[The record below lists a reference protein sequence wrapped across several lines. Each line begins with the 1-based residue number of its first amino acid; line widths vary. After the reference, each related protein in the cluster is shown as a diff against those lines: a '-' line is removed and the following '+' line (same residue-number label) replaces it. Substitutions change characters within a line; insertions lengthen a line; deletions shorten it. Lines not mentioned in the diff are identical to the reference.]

1 MQQLEE
7 QQKQFTEFADSLQAQ
22 HEKEKTRLAEQH
34 DAELEKAREEATQNS
49 TTTTSEKVRD
59 ALQTACTFLHAA
71 AFQRQKDDV
80 EEAEKAAYEAALF
93 YLYQGNSTA
102 IATLTNIVEGND
114 IKVLEPTNGEEID
127 FTFTQLKASAL
138 SQGNQSSADIEPAT
152 EGETEAMAAADAE
165 ETETDPTIANAGLTE
180 LEDTT
185 AVPTSATNDAVAE
198 DVTQTE
204 APEQIATGEAGNAMA
219 ESSWN
224 AEASMTTEA
233 TQTGEDFVL
242 VDRNP
247 NETESSHTPA
257 AQQSTSNWAD
267 EAGAAAEEKAALPV
281 AEGDGFS
288 EVRRD
293 RGGRGRGGRGGRG
306 YEGRGR
312 GRGRGEGR
320 GEYRGNRGG
329 RGRGAPRGA
338 PQAQAS

>member
-34 DAELEKAREEATQNS
+34 DAELEKAREEATQSS
-49 TTTTSEKVRD
+49 TTTTSERVRD

-102 IATLTNIVEGND
+102 IATLTNIIEGND

-138 SQGNQSSADIEPAT
+138 SQGNQSSAEIEPAT
-152 EGETEAMAAADAE
+152 EGETETMAAAEE

-185 AVPTSATNDAVAE
+185 AVPASATNDAVAE
-198 DVTQTE
+198 NITQTE